1 MQVKDIIKD
10 MHNAIYLFEQEEVDS
25 GVLLEIIKDCIKKV
39 LEQRC

>member
-10 MHNAIYLFEQEEVDS
+10 MHNAIDLFEQEEVDS